1 MSNGIEF
8 VFVLRAVNAWN
19 KITMWKLCIS
29 EDVDWVASEC
39 QIWQETH
46 MLSVQTGKNKCWCHH
61 AHKIQSI
68 MPLYSAGFLQN
79 HFSGNADSCIDHVI
93 RGISQHLIM
102 CAYARWIRYHSY
114 DLCGYHF
121 CPCFFFFEWKDL
133 LLLTSLFLPDKLR
146 KTFTAGK
153 IEHNDFNAFE
163 NSQGED
169 WWSLCTVCA
178 NSRLPWLPQ
187 HRREYQEQKH
197 QYENFRIIISGCTR
211 TSQPTVW
218 SPEKM
223 ETVTSDSSSWEIKL
237 VARNDG
243 ISGSKPSEVK
253 QSSAA
258 CLTQSIPFDTSTGS
272 DGAWGFCTTGV
283 HFVISTALPYA
294 IHVDHIVKT

>member
-1 MSNGIEF
+1 MWTESQ
-8 VFVLRAVNAWN
+8 VNVKSGKKHTCCQSRQERTSA
-19 KITMWKLCIS
+19 
-29 EDVDWVASEC
+29 DV
-39 QIWQETH
+39 
-46 MLSVQTGKNKCWCHH
+46 
-61 AHKIQSI
+61 I
-68 MPLYSAGFLQN
+68 MPIKYKASCHCTVL
-79 HFSGNADSCIDHVI
+79 DSYRIIFQGMLTVV
-93 RGISQHLIM
+93 LIM
-102 CAYARWIRYHSY
+102 SFVVFLSIWSCVHTPDEYDITVTTCVDITFARV
-114 DLCGYHF
+114 
-121 CPCFFFFEWKDL
+121 FFFFEWKDL